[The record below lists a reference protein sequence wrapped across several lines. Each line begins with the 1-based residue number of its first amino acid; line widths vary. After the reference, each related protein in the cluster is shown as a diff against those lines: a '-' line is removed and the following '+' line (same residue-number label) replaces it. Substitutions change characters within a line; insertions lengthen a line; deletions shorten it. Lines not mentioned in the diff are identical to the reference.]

1 MPLLRRYWK
10 DYGTLK
16 RGNMLA
22 WDGGL
27 VFSHSYPEVMQRQSE
42 GIYLLAD
49 PKELFNRKVHE
60 WFWGTIDQDIEK
72 YIKENV
78 LK

>member
-1 MPLLRRYWK
+1 MSLLWWNWK
-10 DYGTLK
+10 DYDALK

-22 WDGGL
+22 WDGDM
-27 VFSHSYPEVMQRQSE
+27 VYSHTFPEVMQRQSE

-49 PKELFNRKVHE
+49 PQELFNIKVNE

-72 YIKENV
+72 YIKKL

>member
-1 MPLLRRYWK
+1 
-10 DYGTLK
+10 
-16 RGNMLA
+16 MLA
-22 WDGGL
+22 WDGDM
-27 VFSHSYPEVMQRQSE
+27 VYSHTFPEVMQRQSE

-49 PKELFNRKVHE
+49 PQELFNRKVHE

-72 YIKENV
+72 YIKEYV